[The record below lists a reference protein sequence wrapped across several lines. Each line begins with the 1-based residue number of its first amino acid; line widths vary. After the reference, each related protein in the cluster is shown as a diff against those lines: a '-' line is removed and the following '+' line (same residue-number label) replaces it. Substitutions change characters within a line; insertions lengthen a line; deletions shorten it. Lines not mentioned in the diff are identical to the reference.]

1 MLKNIS
7 RTAVDRYL
15 KVVRTPVDAV
25 LSRSESERTKAL
37 GLKLD
42 RADAAARNA
51 AGSALRDETLKDDAR
66 ARREA
71 ADERERALRLR
82 GVATEHVETA
92 DAKADDAEQEAER
105 KRRDAAKAAE
115 RKKQQAKKRRE
126 AAKEK
131 AAKQAAE
138 RKRSAAKEASEA
150 KADAA
155 KQGKRE
161 KLAQLEAKEAA
172 LAKKEEALTAAAES
186 KRLEDAAA
194 EAKSARKNG
203 S

>member
-15 KVVRTPVDAV
+15 KVVRTPVDVV
-25 LSRSESERTKAL
+25 LSRRESERTKAL

-51 AGSALRDETLKDDAR
+51 AGTALRDETLKDDAR
-66 ARREA
+66 ARRKA

-82 GVATEHVETA
+82 GVATEHVEAA
-92 DAKADDAEQEAER
+92 DAKAAEAEEEAEKKR
-105 KRRDAAKAAE
+105 KDAAKAAE

-131 AAKQAAE
+131 AAKQADRAQAGGRQGGQRE
-138 RKRSAAKEASEA
+138 EGRVSQAGQAREAGPARGEGGRPRQEGGG
-150 KADAA
+150 AD
-155 KQGKRE
+155 R
-161 KLAQLEAKEAA
+161 
-172 LAKKEEALTAAAES
+172 
-186 KRLEDAAA
+186 R
-194 EAKSARKNG
+194 R
-203 S
+203 